1 MNRIFNYIFYI
12 LSSSS
17 LLFSLSDSRIL
28 TTWDMPSQ
36 YTLSTDYLNNSF
48 SIIDSKVKYDIT
60 SGVAFSYEHKIINKE
75 KFNFFLG
82 SELMLGKKSDVS
94 LAFHSIYFMPTY
106 KLNESSDILFRL
118 GYSSLNTNDN
128 ALPDSAHMIGL
139 GYEINVSDMWSINFF
154 NTFYKTNT
162 KENSILVCPSLLE
175 DCNEESFFNEIEY
188 NKFSISIVYKV
199 VKKEDNSSSRRRGRN
214 S

>member
-1 MNRIFNYIFYI
+1 MIKNSHCIFLIICF
-12 LSSSS
+12 SF
-17 LLFSLSDSRIL
+17 LFSLSDSRLI
-28 TTWDMPSQ
+28 TSWDMPSE
-36 YTLSTDYLNNSF
+36 YTLDTDYLNNSF

-60 SGVAFSYEHKIINKE
+60 SGLAFSYEHRIIDKE

-82 SELMLGKKSDVS
+82 SEIMLGKKSDVS
-94 LAFHSIYFMPTY
+94 LAFHSIYVMPTY
-106 KLNESSDILFRL
+106 KINDSSDILFRL

-139 GYEINVSDMWSINFF
+139 GYEVNISDMWSINFS

-188 NKFSISIVYKV
+188 NKFSISLVYKV
-199 VKKEDNSSSRRRGRN
+199 VKKEENSSSRRRGRN